1 MVLLLISRTI
11 LKNEEYE
18 VCPLCG
24 SNIHL
29 IFKDDDDEEVEEKE
43 ITELDLINANDWIL
57 P

>member
-1 MVLLLISRTI
+1 MLLLISRTI